1 MATTDTKALN
11 FFNIAC
17 DVARTLVRAYYLA
30 SQGKDL
36 HGSLDMATWLSGAD
50 EGTNGNI
57 TGLEFSKAE
66 ATEAMTDIDQFI
78 AWMEEDLGD
87 GEARLSRLS
96 RMMKSEQ
103 FHIF

>member
-11 FFNIAC
+11 FFNISC

-36 HGSLDMATWLSGAD
+36 HGSLDMATWISGAD
-50 EGTNGNI
+50 EGTDGNI
-57 TGLEFSKAE
+57 TDLEFSKAE
-66 ATEAMTDIDQFI
+66 ATEAMTDINQFI

-87 GEARLSRLS
+87 GETRLARLSRIV
-96 RMMKSEQ
+96 RSEQ
-103 FHIF
+103 FQIF